1 VGTKIQVPHPGLLIS
16 AAGYHIDWSDLQQQI
31 ALPCGYYF
39 TVNGNKATID
49 GGEIEATG
57 RLLHSLQV
65 RLGAGYERTK
75 ITDPGALKFAGVTA
89 DSRIPG
95 TPAWNLTLGGVYTHP
110 LTSTLDGFVAAD
122 YSYTGNAVSVLNSGS
137 TTEATRPGY
146 SLANLR
152 FGVDFG
158 NSEVSLN
165 IRNLTNEKP
174 NLGDIGYVGY
184 AQFNTSGPAGGL
196 IPQVATLQPFT
207 MMLQYRKNL

>member
-1 VGTKIQVPHPGLLIS
+1 
-16 AAGYHIDWSDLQQQI
+16 
-31 ALPCGYYF
+31 
-39 TVNGNKATID
+39 
-49 GGEIEATG
+49 
-57 RLLHSLQV
+57 
-65 RLGAGYERTK
+65 
-75 ITDPGALKFAGVTA
+75 
-89 DSRIPG
+89 IPG